1 MPHALASESTPL
13 PPLPSRERV
22 APALAGVALALAVA
36 CGAGEL
42 TAGLG
47 YRQHWWGIS
56 GGLRTMQWSA
66 MAAIGVFVLAVI
78 AVIAA
83 HRRGSA
89 AAIVTAWVAL
99 AVGALTAGPPLYFA
113 RQATALPGIHDI
125 STDTENRP
133 QFVAIVPLRQGAPN
147 SLEPGAKVAA
157 QQKAAYP
164 DIVPMRLD
172 LPPARTFDLADRAAR
187 KMGWDIVALV
197 PEQGRIEATATTL
210 LFGFKDDVVI
220 RITPE
225 AGGSRV
231 DMRSV
236 SRVGGSDIGA
246 NARRIRAFMKELQ
259 AQQRAG

>member
-1 MPHALASESTPL
+1 
-13 PPLPSRERV
+13 
-22 APALAGVALALAVA
+22 
-36 CGAGEL
+36 
-42 TAGLG
+42 
-47 YRQHWWGIS
+47 
-56 GGLRTMQWSA
+56 
-66 MAAIGVFVLAVI
+66 
-78 AVIAA
+78 
-83 HRRGSA
+83 
-89 AAIVTAWVAL
+89 
-99 AVGALTAGPPLYFA
+99 
-113 RQATALPGIHDI
+113 
-125 STDTENRP
+125 
-133 QFVAIVPLRQGAPN
+133 
-147 SLEPGAKVAA
+147 
-157 QQKAAYP
+157 
-164 DIVPMRLD
+164 MRLD

-197 PEQGRIEATATTL
+197 PEQGRIEATASTL